1 MKEKKRLYSVP
12 EEQLEVLKK
21 ELTSLGFKSNNT
33 QAVRYAV
40 YVMSKMIED
49 ENKNS

>member
-1 MKEKKRLYSVP
+1 MKEKKRLYSLP

-21 ELTSLGFKSNNT
+21 ELKKLGLKSNNT

-40 YVMSKMIED
+40 YVMSQMITD
-49 ENKNS
+49 ENNND